1 MRFKI
6 GDKVN
11 FLNESGGGT
20 IIGIIDNK
28 LVKLK
33 TNDGFE
39 MPVLSAELILDY
51 RSIPAE
57 EFSEPIRKSEA
68 PKIQQEETEEPE
80 RISEINPW
88 GA

>member
-1 MRFKI
+1 MRFKV

-33 TNDGFE
+33 TKDGFE
-39 MPVLSAELILDY
+39 MPVLSSELIIDY
-51 RSIPAE
+51 RSLPKDEFAE
-57 EFSEPIRKSEA
+57 PLKKPNHANIQRKKLRTKKYQRNQSMG
-68 PKIQQEETEEPE
+68 IC
-80 RISEINPW
+80 
-88 GA
+88 